1 MEPPFPVGPPP
12 KPRLLSFNSTVPARR
27 SPAEHAGAPRHR
39 FLRATATSLSVNF
52 EAVQPYTFP
61 LRIYGDRGT
70 IVGNRLYAPRD
81 GQGEWGEIP
90 GIPPDSSDVSH
101 HPFQAEIDHFV
112 QCVDDDLESHCN
124 LDDAIKTHD
133 LVFAAQQC
141 YAHARP
147 VRLPVI

>member
-1 MEPPFPVGPPP
+1 M
-12 KPRLLSFNSTVPARR
+12 
-27 SPAEHAGAPRHR
+27 
-39 FLRATATSLSVNF
+39 
-52 EAVQPYTFP
+52 FP